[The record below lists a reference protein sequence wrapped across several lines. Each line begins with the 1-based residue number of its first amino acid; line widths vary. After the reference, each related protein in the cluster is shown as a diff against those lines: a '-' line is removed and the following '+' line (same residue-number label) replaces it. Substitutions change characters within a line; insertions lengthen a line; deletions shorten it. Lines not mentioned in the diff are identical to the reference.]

1 MQDCGQNWYC
11 NHIQI
16 TVERRIYLFLSIL
29 LMDSYVNNNKKAGI
43 FDCTGSI
50 FPICLHSLNQDVMN
64 ISKCILLILL

>member
-29 LMDSYVNNNKKAGI
+29 LMDSYVNNNKKNSLGYFAALLV
-43 FDCTGSI
+43 TYTKSI
-50 FPICLHSLNQDVMN
+50 REMKRFFTL
-64 ISKCILLILL
+64 